1 MVDGNIRATE
11 PLKPR
16 LSSVSIERIELEAI
30 CRNDTT
36 KVLLGLQ
43 ALYGNDDTRR
53 QLFALSEQQLGAQVG
68 HSLGRPSINPRCIV
82 VLTAFKQ
89 RINLKYPT
97 NIGLL
102 HDATLHCA
110 RDDAGSL

>member
-1 MVDGNIRATE
+1 M
-11 PLKPR
+11 
-16 LSSVSIERIELEAI
+16 
-30 CRNDTT
+30 
-36 KVLLGLQ
+36 
-43 ALYGNDDTRR
+43 
-53 QLFALSEQQLGAQVG
+53 VG

-102 HDATLHCA
+102 HDTTLHCA

>member
-43 ALYGNDDTRR
+43 VLYGNDDTRR
-53 QLFALSEQQLGAQVG
+53 QLFALSEQQLGA
-68 HSLGRPSINPRCIV
+68 S
-82 VLTAFKQ
+82 
-89 RINLKYPT
+89 
-97 NIGLL
+97 
-102 HDATLHCA
+102 
-110 RDDAGSL
+110 